1 MSVHIIRFSTDAER
15 IPEVEAAIENLF
27 ASTEEAAPTGIHYTA
42 ARVGDGAEFQPT
54 LQLADDDTNPLLELQ
69 AALSLDFRARI
80 AARVGAP
87 VSPQPVTVLGRC
99 SR

>member
-1 MSVHIIRFSTDAER
+1 MSVHIVRFSTDAER

-42 ARVGDGAEFQPT
+42 AHIGDGAEFQLT
-54 LQLADDDTNPLLELQ
+54 LQLADDYTNPLLGLQ
-69 AALSLDFRARI
+69 EALDFRARI